1 MKKIGMILGTVSIA
15 MSAIF
20 VRMASAPSIVLVFYR
35 MLFAILILLPVLLI
49 NFRDEIKNLKARDIL
64 FCAGGGLFLGL
75 HLNIPVS
82 PPPLFLLI
90 WKHLLFP

>member
-35 MLFAILILLPVLLI
+35 MHFDFI
-49 NFRDEIKNLKARDIL
+49 
-64 FCAGGGLFLGL
+64 AGAFDKF
-75 HLNIPVS
+75 S
-82 PPPLFLLI
+82 R
-90 WKHLLFP
+90 